1 MADHSSRARERGTMT
16 GMPSPPPRRIAVLSD
31 VHGNVLALEAVIADL
46 ARRRVDQVINL
57 GDHASGPLWPR
68 ETVALLARQPW
79 LQIAGN
85 CDHAIVRRPPAQLG
99 ASDRF
104 ALERLTGEQR
114 EWLAALPPTAS
125 AADGDVLAV
134 HGTPT
139 HDDVAL
145 VETVEHGRGRL
156 ATPSEIAERLA
167 GASAPVV
174 LCGHSHVPR
183 IARVDTT
190 LVVNPGSVGLPAY
203 DGDDPEPHVMESGSP
218 DARYAILERSDRG
231 WSVELIAV
239 PYDHRAAAG
248 QARRNDR
255 PDWELGL
262 STGYMTPRAA
272 NGRAT

>member
-1 MADHSSRARERGTMT
+1 MMTGVESRAAL
-16 GMPSPPPRRIAVLSD
+16 RIAVLSD
-31 VHGNVLALEAVIADL
+31 VHGNVLALDAVVADL

-68 ETVALLARQPW
+68 ETVAFLMEQRW

-85 CDHAIVRRPPAQLG
+85 CDHAIVHRPVAELG

-104 ALERLTGEQR
+104 ALERLTTRQR
-114 EWLAALPPTAS
+114 EWLAALPPTARG
-125 AADGDVLAV
+125 AGDVLAV

-156 ATPSEIAERLA
+156 ATPAEIAERLGA
-167 GASAPVV
+167 ASAPVV
-174 LCGHSHVPR
+174 LCGHTHVPR
-183 IARVDTT
+183 IARVGSA

-203 DGDDPEPHVMESGSP
+203 DSDDPEPHVMESGSP
-218 DARYAILERSDRG
+218 DARYAILERFDRG

-239 PYDHRAAAG
+239 PYDHRAAAE

-255 PDWELGL
+255 LDWELGL
-262 STGYMTPRAA
+262 DTGYMTPRAA
-272 NGRAT
+272 AGRAT